1 MRADVVR
8 GPGHDE
14 GGDHTRHRR
23 PAGPRRLI
31 RLVAVVALVTTV
43 AGCDWAMYGYGPSH
57 TRVNSTETAINPT
70 NARTLA
76 ARWRGPTGG
85 PVQTSPAVAG
95 GIVYVGSDDGKLDA
109 YDATGTTGCTGTPKT
124 CQPLWTATTGGPVQ
138 SSPAVAG
145 GTVYVGSND
154 GKLYAYDA
162 TGTTG
167 CTGTPKTCQPLWT
180 ATTGGPVGALDAT
193 PAVANGVVL
202 VDLGDR
208 QLHAYD
214 AAGTTGC
221 IGTPRTCRPLWSS
234 GETGFGPAIIANG
247 VVYAGSADHALHAFG
262 LSPPTPEL
270 IDAAGDIVGDCSTPP
285 CGYSLTSDKILAT
298 GPQAVLALGDISNL
312 SGAAT
317 DYSGPFDSTW
327 GRFKPIIH
335 PVPGNHDY
343 GAADAKNYYAYFGAA
358 SQPDLGYYS
367 FDLGAW
373 HVLAINSNCTDL
385 AGGCGVDSTEE
396 QWVRADLAADTAPC
410 TLAFWHHPRYS
421 SGHDGDNTFMAPIWA
436 DLYAFGADVV
446 LSGHSHDYERFGPQD
461 NASQSDPAHGIVQF
475 VVGTGGSFF
484 TGFGTPHANSLVRN
498 NTTFGV
504 LRMTLGTSGYAFQFD
519 PVGGGTF
526 TDSGQATCHHATP

>member
-124 CQPLWTATTGGPVQ
+124 CQPLWTATTG
-138 SSPAVAG
+138 
-145 GTVYVGSND
+145 T
-154 GKLYAYDA
+154 
-162 TGTTG
+162 
-167 CTGTPKTCQPLWT
+167 
-180 ATTGGPVGALDAT
+180 PVGALDAT